1 MTSRAAEWRLCGGW
15 KLRAADLPWP
25 LRSTNTA
32 FQGDDVDEDACLQS
46 MVANVFRFFRLPSKP
61 WRMMAYLVGEDGEA
75 VVGVEEKISSVC
87 SGTEDDVV

>member
-1 MTSRAAEWRLCGGW
+1 
-15 KLRAADLPWP
+15 
-25 LRSTNTA
+25 
-32 FQGDDVDEDACLQS
+32 